1 MFCFIFTLM
10 SQKFHFIIYG
20 VGAVGGMYGA
30 QLEAERKWQNL
41 DYKVSFIARNDT
53 YKALRK
59 DGIKFHVRN
68 DDESID
74 RFDSKPITVCE
85 KLEDVSLGQ
94 GEYPVI
100 LLCVKSKD
108 TKTCASDI
116 ANFIKLKKVNDYSVI
131 SIQNGVEN
139 EDILASVLGKEK
151 VIGAYTN
158 VLAEVLSPGEY
169 VRKGNYWLTLGELD
183 GNQDLEI
190 DGVNRID
197 VIAETLQSA
206 NLIVKKSDDIRADLW
221 EKLVWNAAFNPIS
234 VLYETDIRGLLDN
247 PKARERIINVMR
259 ETRELAQKLNINID
273 PEIDTKHFK
282 RTDSFNWQGFKTSM
296 LQDYLRNRP
305 IELEQLLGV
314 VVRLSQEHGYDP
326 KSSIEL
332 YEDLHQKLAV

>member
-1 MFCFIFTLM
+1 MKL
-10 SQKFHFIIYG
+10 KPHFIVYG

-41 DYKVSFIARNDT
+41 DYKVSFIARSDT
-53 YKALRK
+53 FRTLKQ

-74 RFDSKPITVCE
+74 RFDSKLISVYE
-85 KLEDVSLGQ
+85 KLEDLSIKED
-94 GEYPVI
+94 EYPVI

-108 TKTCASDI
+108 TKNCSSDI
-116 ANFIKLKKVNDYSVI
+116 ANFIKIKNITEYSVI

-158 VLAEVLSPGEY
+158 VLAEVIKPGDY
-169 VRKGNYWLTLGELD
+169 VRKGNYWLTLGELE
-183 GNQDLEI
+183 GNQGLEI
-190 DGVNRID
+190 EGVNRID
-197 VIAETLQSA
+197 FIAETLQSA
-206 NLIVKKSDDIRADLW
+206 NIIVKKSTDIRADLW

-234 VLYETDIRGLLDN
+234 VLYEADIRSLLDN
-247 PKARERIINVMR
+247 PKARERIISVMR
-259 ETRELAQKLNINID
+259 ETRELAQKLKINLD
-273 PEIDTKHFK
+273 PEIDSKHFK

-305 IELEQLLGV
+305 IEIEQLLGV
-314 VVRLSQEHGYDP
+314 VVRLSKAHDLDA
-326 KSSIEL
+326 KHSTEL